1 MPKKLKLVGA
11 KLGRVRQQLPHLPR
25 ALRLVWAAA
34 HKWTAVWAVLLV
46 VQGLLP
52 VATVYLAR
60 LLVDSLVGV
69 VDGGGSWAELRPVL
83 LLVAAMA
90 AVLLLTELLRSLSG
104 WIRIAQS
111 ELVRDYMSNL
121 VHEKAAALDLAFY
134 ESPDYYDLLHRVR
147 VDAHNRPVA
156 LLENLGGLVQNG
168 ITLVAMAGVLIPYGW
183 WLPLALL
190 LSTLPAFYVVLD
202 YTVRQHQWRVRTTAD
217 ERRGWY
223 YEWVLTNLQTAA
235 ELRLFGLGDHFRQA
249 YQGVRRRLRGER
261 VQLARQQGVA
271 ETFAGASALLVTGAA
286 LAWMLWRAAQGF
298 VSLGDLALFYQ
309 AFNQGQRLM
318 RTLLENAG
326 QIYSNILFIGNLFEF
341 LALEPQVV
349 DPAAVQPLPAPRGA
363 IRFQG
368 VSFHYPGSER
378 LALRDFDLAIPA
390 GRVVAIVGPNG
401 AGKSTLIKLLCRF
414 YDPDAGRVT
423 FDGLDLHDLSLETL
437 RRQIT
442 VLFQEPVRYNATAA
456 QNIALGDLVAR
467 AGPAEIEAA
476 AVAAGADEP
485 VRRLPKGYETLL
497 GKWFAG
503 GAELS
508 VGEWQR
514 LALARAFL
522 RQAQLIILDEPTSAM
537 DSWAEADWMERFR
550 GLAAGRTAII
560 ITHRFTT
567 AIRADVIHVMEQ
579 GRIVESGSH
588 GELLALGGRYAQS
601 WSEQV
606 QEYGSPAG
614 PTLAPWTA

>member
-1 MPKKLKLVGA
+1 MLNKVRLVIA
-11 KLGRVRQQLPHLPR
+11 KLSQARQQLPYLPR
-25 ALRLVWAAA
+25 ALRLVWVAARR
-34 HKWTAVWAVLLV
+34 WTIAWTILLL

-52 VATVYLAR
+52 VASVYLAR

-69 VDGGGSWAELRPVL
+69 LDQGGSWAELRPVL
-83 LLVAAMA
+83 LLVALLA

-104 WIRIAQS
+104 WIRTAQA
-111 ELVRDYMSNL
+111 ELARDHMSNL
-121 VHEKAAALDLAFY
+121 VHHKAAELDLAFY

-168 ITLVAMAGVLIPYGW
+168 ITLVAMGAVLIPYGW

-223 YEWVLTNLQTAA
+223 YEWVLTNLDNAA
-235 ELRLFGLGDHFRQA
+235 ELRLFGLADHFRRA
-249 YQGVRRRLRGER
+249 YQGVRGRLRGER
-261 VQLARQQGVA
+261 IQLAREQGIA
-271 ETFAGASALLVTGAA
+271 ETVAGGSALLVTGAA
-286 LAWMLWRAAQGF
+286 LAWMLWRAAQGL

-326 QIYSNILFIGNLFEF
+326 QIYSNILFVGNLFEF
-341 LALEPQVV
+341 LALQPEVV
-349 DPAAVQPLPAPRGA
+349 DPPRPRLLPSGRGSVA
-363 IRFQG
+363 FEN
-368 VSFHYPGSER
+368 VTFAYPGSDR
-378 LALRDFDLAIPA
+378 PALRDFDLVIP
-390 GRVVAIVGPNG
+390 GGKVVAIVGPNG

-414 YDPDAGRVT
+414 YDPSGGQIT
-423 FDGLDLHDLSLETL
+423 LDGLPLPELSLAAL
-437 RRQIT
+437 RRQMT

-456 QNIALGDLVAR
+456 ENIGLGDLSA
-467 AGPAEIEAA
+467 AGPTEIEAA
-476 AVAAGADEP
+476 ARAAGADEAIG
-485 VRRLPKGYETLL
+485 RLPAGYDTLL

-503 GAELS
+503 GSELS

-514 LALARAFL
+514 VALARAFL
-522 RQAQLIILDEPTSAM
+522 RQARVIILDEPTSAM
-537 DSWAEADWMERFR
+537 DSWAEADWMDRFR
-550 GLAAGRTAII
+550 ELAAGRTAII

-567 AIRADVIHVMEQ
+567 AIRADIIHVMEA
-579 GRIVESGSH
+579 GHIVESGSH
-588 GELLALGGRYAQS
+588 AELLALGGRYAVS
-601 WSEQV
+601 WASQV
-606 QEYGSPAG
+606 QEYDRAPDPLPGSS
-614 PTLAPWTA
+614 